1 MGKSKFTYKQKITKS
16 DFSRY
21 IRAVSLPILI
31 FALSLISIQLLEGFG
46 SKLVAPLTALM
57 ICGGVI
63 CAIWLPSHRSSILKE
78 TYITVGAYLLA
89 LLAFRQV
96 ISMMA
101 GVSSEMFMETFNQT
115 MPVTS
120 GSAISGWLQNLMWI
134 SAVMTP
140 IGFIGMQGKRVFTF
154 KRKNSKERFMNQT
167 RGYHK
172 DEDSHLS

>member
-78 TYITVGAYLLA
+78 TYINNKTIC
-89 LLAFRQV
+89 FC
-96 ISMMA
+96 
-101 GVSSEMFMETFNQT
+101 
-115 MPVTS
+115 
-120 GSAISGWLQNLMWI
+120 
-134 SAVMTP
+134 
-140 IGFIGMQGKRVFTF
+140 
-154 KRKNSKERFMNQT
+154 
-167 RGYHK
+167 
-172 DEDSHLS
+172 